1 MRRVLEPRRVFEGHA
16 LNHEHHAAAPVGE
29 HKAVEETHNTT
40 KIAQKQT
47 DTTATVT
54 DSTKNT
60 AHSIAFIDTSVS
72 NWQVLAN
79 SLEPNTEIVKIAP
92 GTDALA
98 QMTKVIAQENNIETI
113 SIISYGQQGSLS
125 IGSGLDVSSLTKDSA
140 SVSSWSEHMAKD
152 GQILLWG
159 CDAGA
164 GASGTQLV
172 DTLHTLTKA
181 DVAANQNPTGDSA
194 EGGDWTLE
202 SKSGD
207 FTVHDVFATQVASL
221 YDTVLDKPQPVV
233 SFESGQANSVL
244 VGDTF
249 TETVNFTNAASTAVG
264 YSPYVAFVVPKTD
277 GASVSVSSISYLG
290 TDLTKQAG
298 QSLTETVSPDGT
310 VLNPYSVDSSGKAT
324 SITVSGAKVGDQVVF
339 VKLPFGSYSPG
350 QPAAAVT
357 ATFKVDNT
365 TKVADNA
372 ISVSA
377 FGGFTLGADALN
389 NPSSDPSITSATVA
403 NTVVSTTLVS
413 VETTADTTH
422 GEGETATGKDFPV
435 TYNTVITP
443 ATATAGDALNNFTT
457 TITLPPDVILSGDTT
472 PAGGKVFTQDEVD
485 AAVKSNVIQ
494 ITGNGINPTGAT
506 FTPGTTPGT
515 IIVTFP
521 TLQSAVE
528 ADGSHPNVTVAIKT
542 YIGQTGADGT
552 SILGDNGA
560 SKQITAPTVTYAANQ
575 WTQTGQSDTATT
587 VEGKGDSSSAL
598 VTAKAF
604 ALQTTAR
611 DVTQSNGK
619 VLPNDTINYTTSM
632 QVSDYGS
639 AKVDENFVVTQTLSD
654 GQTILP
660 NTEPTFT
667 DKNGNIIKGLGTID
681 AATTTTTTLNG
692 ETVYT
697 SGSNDYW
704 SFSRDENTGKT
715 VVKFNIGK
723 AIADGTLD
731 AGAVNGLTF
740 QAKALSAY
748 TPKSGDTTTRVI
760 TEQDAL
766 SSDVTGSVTLNTLN
780 DKTAAKDTLL
790 SDTSGTQLTVPTGK
804 AQIEIVAVNGNPV
817 TTTTQD
823 DGTSKLTY
831 ADGSAVLIKPNDQVT
846 YASTYALQSGDY
858 NNLTLTSYLP
868 QGTFST
874 TNPTESASSG
884 STFTA
889 AGTESTGYPKSGE
902 YKLVSAPNGVSI
914 VGTPTTDATSNNL
927 GFTFSQNTSP
937 SAGTPVTVEFTVTAS
952 NAAMVNG
959 LPLTAL
965 VQGTLTNGSG
975 TTVSD
980 QRIVGTT
987 LAEPSLNTTTGIVSV
1002 VDDTGTSK
1010 TVDYTNGSTAPGN
1023 IFNAAGTDGNAFVNN
1038 NDTTANIIN
1047 ANDLNV
1053 GTDANKV
1060 AVDGGDTVRIATT
1073 VKNTGQ
1079 YDAYDVQVA
1088 GDLPSGVTST
1098 DAISH
1103 FQVYKRDSNGS
1114 LVGVY
1119 TDAASAKTAAEAY
1132 FSKTG
1137 LTLTGDTANGP
1148 VLAGTTDSTTPTALF
1163 VVYDVT
1169 LPTNITMAQTITGV
1183 GSILAFSNASKG
1195 SNFVKPIQDTN
1206 GNITALSDPAGDT
1219 LRDTAS
1225 VDLAKPTINIYTGAS
1240 DNPDDDHNKTTQING
1255 TDQVTSGN
1263 VVVGETRPI
1272 TLNVN
1277 IPEGTI
1283 KGADGKDVTVTT
1295 TLPDGMNL
1303 TDPHN
1308 ITITLPDGST
1318 LSGSN
1323 YTQNGNTLTF
1333 DLGSSIT
1340 NTSADANKPVTITF
1354 DTTVADTATGKHAP
1368 YDITAKLNYS
1378 AGESDANHVNF
1389 TQIIPNVTAN
1399 LTPNVTEG
1407 LYSGQTVNYIYT
1419 VTNSGQAVAEG
1430 VTQTLYL
1437 DQQQLQ
1443 LIKSGAITGT
1453 DSLGNTITLTP
1464 DLTNNTLSLS
1474 GVQLKPGETVTF
1486 KFDATVQNDQ
1496 AAGTQDIVSSTSST
1510 SSYYTMPNGAGH
1522 QFTFDASATS
1532 TINTFQHVKLSIVGE
1547 SNGELSDKPSEKHQ
1561 LPSVE
1566 TPIGDIL
1573 RLQGSTDVPEGKT
1586 DGVKLTVTLPDGMT
1600 IPDLSKN
1607 SVTLAFVKP
1616 DGAKTDLTSSNFT
1629 SADLIQTDAT
1639 HNKGGPIYTPD
1650 SSHVSVSA
1658 DGKTLTID
1666 LGTLSN
1672 NDGIAGT
1679 NKVIFEFNAIVSNTQ
1694 SNTNG
1699 KFRYTTDTSGKND
1712 PYDSQGTATQH
1723 TATLNVSYQNNDS
1736 GITSDGSNSVTQT
1749 VVEPHLTL
1757 TKDETAFNPSTN
1769 TATYTV
1775 TVTNNGDAA
1784 AHQVVVTDPLT
1795 ENTTLASNSPNSDYT
1810 LDSKGLSATL
1820 ATLAVGESKTFTYN
1834 VTLKDITKAPP
1845 IDHTTATYE
1854 GLSSEAPQALYTQ
1867 IVTNDD
1873 GTKATTATSDAGA
1886 SDIIGTTTGTAM
1898 GTVDGGRNGDAL
1910 DVATGTVDHN
1920 LSDAAATDHYYAKAT
1935 SQFSIITGTIYDAL
1949 GNIDPSAP
1957 AYNSTTTAKGA
1968 VDHYLPGVK
1977 VTYTDPTTGELV
1989 STTTDAQGRFRFA
2002 GVPNA
2007 DVTLSVVTPTG
2018 ETNVLAY
2025 HDAKGTTD
2033 GNASVTIKALGGSAS
2048 SDTQFVYRQA
2058 DTAPTITGNG
2068 VTTSSTPTDVVTV
2081 KPNSPTSLLHDTTN
2095 LTVADKEL
2103 DLLNS
2108 ADSTTYN
2115 YGGTVLTVQRYDD
2128 AGTPQAD
2135 SSDTFGVQG
2144 PLSIKQDP
2152 LNKEKYNVFYNN
2164 NPVGEVTKNTNG
2176 TLVIT
2181 LANGT
2186 TSADVKN
2193 ILSNLTYENTNTT
2206 QDQKNTRLGI
2216 TLDDHNDT
2224 AQGTGGDQTSTPVF
2238 TYFTSLVNTR
2248 PGTQYTETNGPN
2260 YDSSKS
2266 PTDPQTTATTLGF
2279 PEITG
2284 GGQVT
2289 SYTVTMGIPAGI
2301 TDPTTLAEDRL
2312 QVGSTDIGGIT
2323 WQYDQATRSLTLT
2336 GPTTA
2341 TEAQWNNAITSIGY
2355 YNTSDKPVDGARTLD
2370 RTVLIDGQPAEV
2382 DKNFSSVTVTHEDDS
2397 PILAPNGV
2405 TATGDSTIPPAVMPE
2420 DQAASSAALGT
2431 SSGTLVSSFINSNTV
2446 TDPDANNLANDAPA
2460 SSGALPGMAVTAT
2473 TDTTKG
2479 TWYYTTDGGT
2489 NWSKVNIA
2497 NGQALY
2503 LVADGSTKICF
2514 VPTQTNYNGVIP
2526 DALTYRAWDQTD
2538 PHDNGS
2544 TATLPTGQL
2553 GTGTGPEASYS
2564 AQEDTLAQRVEN
2576 INNAPVVKD
2585 GQSTLNPTQD
2595 ENTSAPKTVDT
2606 LFKPAFTDPAD
2617 QQQSAQNPQGSVAND
2632 FAGVAITNNA
2642 VPTTEGAWQ
2651 YSTDGG
2657 TNWHDVGTVSEKS
2670 ALVLSNTAQ
2679 MRFVPTENFNGKPQT
2694 LTARL
2699 IDNSNTTLPVSGSGT
2714 PVTGETLYNSGQAL
2728 TGVDATQNGGASAL
2742 SSQTV
2747 QLALTVNPVNNAPT
2761 ASGTAV
2767 LVPAKAGDPPASA
2780 TVKSLFDTPKIYND
2794 TADQQK
2800 GIPDR
2805 PDGQSSAQ
2813 DLGGIAITN
2822 NQTPATDGTWRYSTD
2837 GGTSWHDVGTVSD
2850 KSALVLS
2857 SDALL
2862 QFNPAAGFTGS
2873 PKPLGVHLI
2882 DGSTTNL
2889 ATSDGT
2895 TVTGQSLLNGTTMAV
2910 TGVDTTQRG
2919 GTTALSQDAI
2929 DLNTHLAPTVKP
2941 DVQPGTL
2948 NGTEDQPQPS
2958 KTVTDLFGQTFSDT
2972 TSSFGGIAITSNP
2985 GTNDTSLSKAEGTWQ
3000 YSTDGGT
3007 NWHDVGAVSD
3017 KSALVLSSDAL
3028 LKFNAA
3034 PNFNGA
3040 PPPLQAHLV
3049 DNSELP
3055 VSGTTTGADIAKG
3068 GQAITGV
3075 DVSTNGGTTPLSTD
3089 VVTLTDSVAPVPDA
3103 PTAQG
3108 PVALPDMTQDDPP
3121 KGDSVADL
3129 FGTKAGYS
3137 NAADAQKLP
3146 DASGNAR
3153 NPTGTSSADISGVAI
3168 TGNPT
3173 PSKEGSWVYSTDGGT
3188 TWVAIPQ
3195 DVSAKNA
3202 LILPKDVLIG
3212 FKPAHDFNGAPE
3224 PLTGRPI
3231 AGGPG
3236 LVVPG
3241 MQGQDVKTVMSNV
3254 DISHATE
3261 EGAVDLTDVAANVK
3275 IIPLLLRPEVTPGTD
3290 TLTLPGN
3297 GGSVS
3302 GLFGDRYDDTRR
3314 GQNTDINP
3322 TGSFSK
3328 PFGGI
3333 AITDNPTTPAEG
3345 VWRYSTDG
3353 GKTWNAIP
3361 TGLTPDHAFVVP
3373 ATAQISF
3380 QGSGGY
3386 TGSTT
3391 LTAHLVREVSNI
3403 SSYVD
3408 IGTGLYGNTSL
3419 QALQIKA
3426 STVSLPRQ
3434 STSTLRDGFSADAM
3448 AQPVV
3453 DAWIGPYLHPYDQSN
3468 TDGWL
3473 RGYDTDAFVMV
3484 NTQDAVSVN
3493 GLFKS
3498 SDPAS
3503 VLSLRASQRDDAPLP
3518 NWVTFDAITGT
3529 FTVVP
3534 PSDAPDSLDLKVEAQ
3549 DNALRTA
3556 QSTVHIVIGRDPM
3569 QDLLGT
3575 LPTLPDLAAKP
3586 VPRNK
3591 QGHQPFLHQV
3601 HQAVHHA

>member
-16 LNHEHHAAAPVGE
+16 LNHEHHVAAPVGE
-29 HKAVEETHNTT
+29 HKAVEETHDTT

-54 DSTKNT
+54 DSSKNT

-98 QMTKVIAQENNIETI
+98 QMTKAIAQENNIETI

-207 FTVHDVFATQVASL
+207 FTVHDVFATQMASL

-249 TETVNFTNAASTAVG
+249 TETVNFSNAASAAVG

-290 TDLTKQAG
+290 ADLTKQAG
-298 QSLTETVSPDGT
+298 QSLTETVSSDGT

-377 FGGFTLGADALN
+377 FGGFTLGADALD
-389 NPSSDPSITSATVA
+389 NPSSDPSITSTVN
-403 NTVVSTTLVS
+403 NTAVSTTLVS
-413 VETTADTTH
+413 VETTAVTTH
-422 GEGETATGKDFPV
+422 GEGETATGTDFPV

-443 ATATAGDALNNFTT
+443 ASATAGNALNNFTA
-457 TITLPPDVILSGDTT
+457 TITLPPDVILSGETT
-472 PAGGKVFTQDEVD
+472 PTGDKIFTQAELD
-485 AAVKSNVIQ
+485 AAKASGALN
-494 ITGNGINPTGAT
+494 ITANGINTTGAT
-506 FTPGTTPGT
+506 FTPGEQAGT
-515 IIVTFP
+515 IVVTFP
-521 TLQSAVE
+521 ALQSASTTQTDN
-528 ADGSHPNVTVAIKT
+528 AHPDVTVSVKT
-542 YIGQTGADGT
+542 YIGQNGADNN

-560 SKQITAPTVTYAANQ
+560 SKQIVAPTVTYSADQ
-575 WTQTGQSDTATT
+575 WGAETATPVT
-587 VEGKGDSSSAL
+587 IQNKQGDTSQAQ

-604 ALQTTAR
+604 ALQTTAS
-611 DVTQSNGK
+611 DATQSNGK
-619 VLPNDTINYTTSM
+619 VLPNDTINYATSL
-632 QVSDYGS
+632 QISDYGT
-639 AKVDENFVVTQTLSD
+639 ATTDKNFIITQTLND
-654 GQTILP
+654 GQTIDP
-660 NTEPTFT
+660 TSPPTFT
-667 DKNGNIIKGLGTID
+667 DTAGHTITLNAIPTEGD
-681 AATTTTTTLNG
+681 ATTVKTTTLNG
-692 ETVYT
+692 DTVYT
-697 SGSNDYW
+697 SGSNKYW
-704 SFSRDENTGKT
+704 SFTRDATTGKT
-715 VVKFNIGK
+715 VVTFNIGL
-723 AIADGTLD
+723 AIGDGVLPAGTTGTL
-731 AGAVNGLTF
+731 NF

-748 TPKSGDTTTRVI
+748 TPKADDTATRVI
-760 TEQDAL
+760 TEQD
-766 SSDVTGSVTLNTLN
+766 SIGSDVTGSVTLNKLN
-780 DKTAAKDTLL
+780 GNTPATDTAL
-790 SDTSGTQLTVPTGK
+790 SDDSSTQLTVPTGK
-804 AQIEIVAVNGNPV
+804 AQIEIVAVNGKAV
-817 TTTTQD
+817 TTTTQT

-831 ADGSAVLIKPNDQVT
+831 TDGSTVLIQPNDKVT

-858 NNLTLTSYLP
+858 NDLTLTSYLP

-874 TNPTESASSG
+874 TNPTEDSAG
-884 STFTA
+884 STFKA
-889 AGTESTGYPKSGE
+889 AGTDSTGYPETGE
-902 YKLVSAPNGVSI
+902 YKLISAPDGVSI

-927 GFTFSQNTSP
+927 GFTFSQKTSP
-937 SAGTPVTVEFTVTAS
+937 SAGTPITVQFTVTAS
-952 NAAMVNG
+952 NAVMANG

-965 VQGTLTNGSG
+965 VQGNLTNGSG

-980 QRIVGTT
+980 QQVVGTT
-987 LAEPSLNTTTGIVSV
+987 LAEPSLSTTTGIVSV
-1002 VDDTGTSK
+1002 VDDNNTPK
-1010 TVDYTNGSTAPGN
+1010 TVDYTNGSIAPDTY
-1023 IFNAAGTDGNAFVNN
+1023 FKAAGSDGNAFLDNSVDN
-1038 NDTTANIIN
+1038 ASILN

-1053 GTDANKV
+1053 GTGGTV
-1060 AVDGGDTVRIATT
+1060 QVDGGDTVRVATT
-1073 VKNTGQ
+1073 VQNTGQ
-1079 YDAYDVQVA
+1079 YAAYDITLA
-1088 GDLPSGVTST
+1088 GGLPSGVNST
-1098 DAISH
+1098 DSISH
-1103 FQVYKRDSNGS
+1103 FQVYTRDASGK

-1119 TDAASAKTAAEAY
+1119 TDDASAAQAAANY
-1132 FSKTG
+1132 FSTSG
-1137 LTLTGDTANGP
+1137 LSINSATATDP
-1148 VLAGTTDSTTPTALF
+1148 VLYGTNDTTHPNQNVLF
-1163 VVYDVT
+1163 VVYDVK
-1169 LPTNITMAQTITGV
+1169 LPQTTAVAQTLTDT
-1183 GSILAFSNASKG
+1183 GSILSFSNTSSG
-1195 SNFVKPIQDTN
+1195 GNFVTQTKDAS
-1206 GNITALSDPAGDT
+1206 GNITGLSDAAGDKLT
-1219 LRDTAS
+1219 DNAS
-1225 VDLAKPTINIYTGAS
+1225 VGLAKPTLDIYSGPS
-1240 DNPDDDHNKTTQING
+1240 DNPDDDNNTTTQFDG
-1255 TDQVTSGN
+1255 VPEVTGGN

-1272 TLNVN
+1272 TLKVN
-1277 IPEGTI
+1277 TPEGTLT
-1283 KGADGKDVTVTT
+1283 GADGKDVTVTT
-1295 TLPDGMNL
+1295 TLPNGITLASSPNV
-1303 TDPHN
+1303 
-1308 ITITLPDGST
+1308 TITLPDGTSVANP
-1318 LSGSN
+1318 N
-1323 YTQNGNTLTF
+1323 YTYDSAKGTLVF
-1333 DLGSSIT
+1333 DLGKTVT
-1340 NTSADANKPVTITF
+1340 NSNVDTSKPVTITF
-1354 DTTVADTATGKHAP
+1354 NTTVSDTDSKTTNPTKYAGKNKT
-1368 YDITAKLNYS
+1368 YDITAQLNYL
-1378 AGESDANHVNF
+1378 AGESDSGHVKF
-1389 TQIIPNVTAN
+1389 TQIVPVVGTGTGTDLQAT
-1399 LTPNVTEG
+1399 LTPDAKDK
-1407 LYSGQTVNYIYT
+1407 LYSGQEITYT
-1419 VTNSGQAVAEG
+1419 YSVTNSGLAVAEG
-1430 VTQTLYL
+1430 INQTLQL
-1437 DQQQLQ
+1437 DPQTLQ
-1443 LIKSGAITGT
+1443 LVAPGTLTVTG
-1453 DSLGNTITLTP
+1453 SKGSVITLTP
-1464 DLTNNTLSLS
+1464 DTTNDTLTFN
-1474 GVQLKPGETVTF
+1474 GAQLKAGETLNFTF
-1486 KFDATVQNDQ
+1486 KAIVQDNQ
-1496 AAGTQDIVSSTSST
+1496 AAGAKDTIQSTSG
-1510 SSYYTMPNGAGH
+1510 SYTTMPNGAGH
-1522 QFTFDASATS
+1522 TFTFGASATS
-1532 TINTFQHVKLSIVGE
+1532 TVNTFQNVNLSIVGE
-1547 SNGELSDKPSEKHQ
+1547 SNGELSDKPSETTPLQ
-1561 LPSVE
+1561 SVA
-1566 TPIGDIL
+1566 TPVGDIV
-1573 RLQGSTDVPEGKT
+1573 RLQGTTEVPEGKT
-1586 DGVKLTVTLPDGMT
+1586 DGVKLTVNIPNGMT
-1600 IPDLSKN
+1600 IPDLSNN
-1607 SVTLAFVKP
+1607 SVTIAFATPTGAGPLISSTLDSTGTNTTLQQTVDGGNIPTYTLDSSQVTVNP
-1616 DGAKTDLTSSNFT
+1616 DGKS
-1629 SADLIQTDAT
+1629 
-1639 HNKGGPIYTPD
+1639 
-1650 SSHVSVSA
+1650 
-1658 DGKTLTID
+1658 LTID
-1666 LGTLSN
+1666 LGSLSN
-1672 NDGIAGT
+1672 NGHTNAA
-1679 NKVIFEFNAIVSNTQ
+1679 NKVIFEFNAIVSNTTD
-1694 SNTNG
+1694 NTNG
-1699 KFRYTTDTSGKND
+1699 KHSYTQDSHGND
-1712 PYDSQGTATQH
+1712 EYNSQATATQH
-1723 TATLNVSYQNNDS
+1723 TAQLNVSYTGNTS
-1736 GITSDGSNSVTQT
+1736 GITSDGSHSVTQT

-1757 TKDETAFNPSTN
+1757 TKDETAFDAATN

-1775 TVTNNGDAA
+1775 TVTNNGDAT
-1784 AHQVVVTDPLT
+1784 AHRVIVADKLSD
-1795 ENTTLASNSPNSDYT
+1795 NTTLLSSTLQTAGDGSVSNAT
-1810 LDSKGLSATL
+1810 LDATNGLAATIS
-1820 ATLAVGESKTFTYN
+1820 TLAVGQSESFTYQ
-1834 VTLKDITKAPP
+1834 VQLKDITQGPS
-1845 IDHTTATYE
+1845 ITDTTATYD
-1854 GLSSEAPQALYTQ
+1854 GLATETPQTLT
-1867 IVTNDD
+1867 
-1873 GTKATTATSDAGA
+1873 G
-1886 SDIIGTTTGTAM
+1886 TTGTAI
-1898 GTVDGGRNGDAL
+1898 GTAEGGRNGTADPT
-1910 DVATGTVDHN
+1910 DVDF
-1920 LSDAAATDHYYAKAT
+1920 YYAKAS
-1935 SQFSIITGTIYDAL
+1935 SQFSIVTGTLYDSL
-1949 GNIDPSAP
+1949 GNINPNAP
-1957 AYNSTTTAKGA
+1957 TYNSTVTDKGA
-1968 VDHYLPGVK
+1968 VDHYLPDVE
-1977 VTYTDPTTGELV
+1977 VTATYTDPATGKTVTTAPV
-1989 STTTDAQGRFRFA
+1989 KTDEQGRFRFA
-2002 GVPNA
+2002 GIPNA
-2007 DVTLSVVTPTG
+2007 DVTISVVSTPTG
-2018 ETNVLAY
+2018 ETNVVAY
-2025 HDAKGTTD
+2025 HGGTGATD
-2033 GNASVTIKALGGSAS
+2033 GKASVTIHALDGKAS
-2048 SDTQFVYRQA
+2048 SDTQFVYRQV
-2058 DTAPTITGNG
+2058 DTAPTISGDG
-2068 VTTSSTPTDVVTV
+2068 VTASPTPTNVVTV
-2081 KPNSPTSLLHDTTN
+2081 KPNQTSSLLHDTKN
-2095 LTVADKEL
+2095 LAVADKEL
-2103 DLLNS
+2103 DILNS
-2108 ADSTTYN
+2108 ADPTTYS
-2115 YGGTVLTVQRYDD
+2115 YGGTVLTVQRYND

-2135 SSDTFGVQG
+2135 TSDSFGAQG
-2144 PLSIKQDP
+2144 PLSINGSNLTYDGQQ
-2152 LNKEKYNVFYNN
+2152 
-2164 NPVGEVTKNTNG
+2164 VGTVINSG
-2176 TLVIT
+2176 GVLAIT
-2181 LANGT
+2181 LADGT

-2224 AQGTGGDQTSTPVF
+2224 VNAAQGTGGDQTSTPVF
-2238 TYFTSLVNTR
+2238 TYFTSLVNTA
-2248 PGTQYTETNGPN
+2248 PNTQYTETNGPN

-2266 PTDPQTTATTLGF
+2266 PTAPQTTATTLGF

-2289 SYTVTMGIPAGI
+2289 SYTVTMGAPAGI
-2301 TDPTTLAEDRL
+2301 TDATTLAEDRL

-2323 WQYDQATRSLTLT
+2323 WQYDQTTRSLTLT

-2564 AQEDTLAQRVEN
+2564 AQQDTLAQRVEN

-2585 GQSTLNPTQD
+2585 GQNALSTAQD
-2595 ENTSAPKTVDT
+2595 EDSSGAKTVEALFNPNNSVFDDT
-2606 LFKPAFTDPAD
+2606 AD
-2617 QQQSAQNPQGSVAND
+2617 QQKSAQNPQGSTANN

-2642 VPTTEGAWQ
+2642 VPVTEGSWQ

-2657 TNWHDVGTVSEKS
+2657 TNWHDVGTVSENS

-2679 MRFVPTENFNGKPQT
+2679 MRFVPTDNFNGTPQP
-2694 LTARL
+2694 LAAHL
-2699 IDNSNTTLPVSGSGT
+2699 IDDSNTNLPASGSDT
-2714 PVTGETLYNSGQAL
+2714 PITGAALRNSGQAL
-2728 TGVDATQNGGASAL
+2728 SGVDATQNGGSTAL

-2747 QLALTVNPVNNAPT
+2747 TLTLTVTPLNNAPT
-2761 ASGTAV
+2761 ASGSAV
-2767 LVPAKAGDPPASA
+2767 LQPAKPGDPPASA
-2780 TVKSLFDTPKIYND
+2780 TVKTLFDNPKYYND
-2794 TADQQK
+2794 TADQQL
-2800 GIPDR
+2800 GAPNR
-2805 PDGQSSAQ
+2805 PDGQSVAQ
-2813 DLGGIAITN
+2813 DLGGIAITAN
-2822 NQTPATDGTWRYSTD
+2822 TTPVADGTWRYSTD
-2837 GGTSWHDVGTVSD
+2837 GGASWHDVGTVSEN
-2850 KSALVLS
+2850 SALVLS
-2857 SDALL
+2857 SSAML

-2873 PKPLGVHLI
+2873 PNPLGVHLI
-2882 DGSTTNL
+2882 DGSATPL
-2889 ATSDGT
+2889 PTSDGT
-2895 TVTGQSLLNGTTMAV
+2895 SLTGQDLLTGPPLAV
-2910 TGVDTTQRG
+2910 TGVDASQNG
-2919 GTTALSQDAI
+2919 GRTALSQNSI
-2929 DLNTHLAPTVKP
+2929 NLNTHLAPTVNP
-2941 DVQPGTL
+2941 DVAPGTL
-2948 NGTEDQPQPS
+2948 NGTEDAVQPS

-2972 TSSFGGIAITSNP
+2972 TSIFGGIAITSNP
-2985 GTNDTSLSKAEGTWQ
+2985 GANDTTLQKAEGTWQ
-3000 YSTDGGT
+3000 YSTDGGA
-3007 NWHDVGAVSD
+3007 NWHDVGTVSD
-3017 KSALVLSSDAL
+3017 KSALVLSGDAL

-3040 PPPLQAHLV
+3040 PPPLQAHLI

-3055 VSGTTTGADIAKG
+3055 VTGTTTGADIAKG

-3075 DVSTNGGTTPLSTD
+3075 DVSINGGTTPLSTD
-3089 VVTLTDSVAPVPDA
+3089 VVTLTDSITSVPDA

-3195 DVSAKNA
+3195 DVSATNA
-3202 LILPKDVLIG
+3202 LVLPKDVLIG

-3241 MQGQDVKTVMSNV
+3241 MQGQDVKTVMNNV
-3254 DISHATE
+3254 DISHATA
-3261 EGAVDLTDVAANVK
+3261 EGAVDLKDVEANVK
-3275 IIPLLLRPEVTPGTD
+3275 VIPLLLRPEVTPGTD

-3297 GGSVS
+3297 GGTVS

-3353 GKTWNAIP
+3353 GKTWNTIP

-3591 QGHQPFLHQV
+3591 HGHQPFHHQV